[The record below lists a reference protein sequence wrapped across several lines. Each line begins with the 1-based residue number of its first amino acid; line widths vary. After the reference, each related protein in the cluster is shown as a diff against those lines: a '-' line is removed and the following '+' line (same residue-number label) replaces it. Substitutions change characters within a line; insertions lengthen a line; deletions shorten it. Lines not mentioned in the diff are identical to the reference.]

1 MASISGTVGT
11 IGELKSWI
19 ENIKDRSINS
29 LTEYT
34 KKTHITSR
42 VYIEDSISREDGIKP
57 IVTMCNHI
65 YGGLVISAI
74 GMSQMVAGG
83 KTVREMVDMVATE
96 DYHEFVDLIK
106 TQFGDNNISVVAS
119 MEANDDKNKKNDDKE
134 GSKFASGKEMEL
146 KKNLFSG
153 RLLEVKLDAGSGKTV
168 SIYFFVQLIP
178 YVTSGTVLKQ
188 FVSNNFSP
196 SLVSRW
202 AKFKAGEISFW
213 KDFIFEADRVAEKK
227 KALKADKDGI
237 LREVEDRRSTQLT
250 KSLKNMTFIFNKNH
264 NAASSIIIISKRS
277 IDRFMKDQGMDYH
290 RYDIRQKIM
299 EATFSMML
307 VVYDP
312 DYDTV
317 ELYMNGFSNAGTY
330 STSQLADSFKGGNDG
345 IDLKT
350 LMSILQAGN
359 TPKF

>member
-42 VYIEDSISREDGIKP
+42 VYIEDSISREEGIKP
-57 IVTMCNHI
+57 IITMCNYI

-106 TQFGDNNISVVAS
+106 SQFGENNVKVVAS
-119 MEANDDKNKKNDDKE
+119 MEGNDDKKTGN
-134 GSKFASGKEMEL
+134 ATAKEMEL
-146 KKNLFSG
+146 KKSLFSG

-168 SIYFFVQLIP
+168 NIYFFVQLIP

-196 SLVSRW
+196 SMASRW

-227 KALKADKDGI
+227 KALKADMT
-237 LREVEDRRSTQLT
+237 ESSV
-250 KSLKNMTFIFNKNH
+250 KSRI
-264 NAASSIIIISKRS
+264 AA
-277 IDRFMKDQGMDYH
+277 
-290 RYDIRQKIM
+290 
-299 EATFSMML
+299 
-307 VVYDP
+307 
-312 DYDTV
+312 
-317 ELYMNGFSNAGTY
+317 
-330 STSQLADSFKGGNDG
+330 
-345 IDLKT
+345 T
-350 LMSILQAGN
+350 LSLPRA
-359 TPKF
+359 

>member
-57 IVTMCNHI
+57 IVTMCNHL

-106 TQFGDNNISVVAS
+106 SQFGERGFKVVGAS
-119 MEANDDKNKKNDDKE
+119 MEANDDKKTTAN
-134 GSKFASGKEMEL
+134 ATGKEMEL

-196 SLVSRW
+196 SMASRW

-264 NAASSIIIISKRS
+264 NAASSIIVISKRS

-290 RYDIRQKIM
+290 RYDVRQKIM

-330 STSQLADSFKGGNDG
+330 STSQLADSFKGGSDG
-345 IDLKT
+345 VDLKT

>member
-42 VYIEDSISREDGIKP
+42 VYIEDSISREEGIKP
-57 IVTMCNHI
+57 IITMCNHI

-106 TQFGDNNISVVAS
+106 SQFGENNVKVVAS
-119 MEANDDKNKKNDDKE
+119 MEGNDDKKTGNDT
-134 GSKFASGKEMEL
+134 AKEMEL

-196 SLVSRW
+196 SMASRW

-237 LREVEDRRSTQLT
+237 LREVEDRRNSQLA

-264 NAASSIIIISKRS
+264 NAASSIIVISKRS
-277 IDRFMKDQGMDYH
+277 IDRFMKDQGMDYR
-290 RYDIRQKIM
+290 RYDVRQKIM

-330 STSQLADSFKGGNDG
+330 STSQLADSFKGNNDG
-345 IDLKT
+345 VDLKT

>member
-34 KKTHITSR
+34 KKTHITSC

-106 TQFGDNNISVVAS
+106 TQFGERGFNVVGAS
-119 MEANDDKNKKNDDKE
+119 MEANDDKEKKNDDKE
-134 GSKFASGKEMEL
+134 GSKLASGKEMEL

-153 RLLEVKLDAGSGKTV
+153 RLLEVKVDAGSGKTV

-196 SLVSRW
+196 SMVSRW

-213 KDFIFEADRVAEKK
+213 KLIV
-227 KALKADKDGI
+227 LP
-237 LREVEDRRSTQLT
+237 RRRKLSRLT
-250 KSLKNMTFIFNKNH
+250 R
-264 NAASSIIIISKRS
+264 AASSVKSRIVAALSLPR
-277 IDRFMKDQGMDYH
+277 
-290 RYDIRQKIM
+290 
-299 EATFSMML
+299 A
-307 VVYDP
+307 
-312 DYDTV
+312 
-317 ELYMNGFSNAGTY
+317 
-330 STSQLADSFKGGNDG
+330 
-345 IDLKT
+345 
-350 LMSILQAGN
+350 
-359 TPKF
+359 